1 MMPVAERP
9 SRTDNSASPVWG
21 TSVSTFPF
29 AFSSRRPNSR
39 GNNPR
44 AIMGWLGENEM
55 NISEDST
62 VLSSWKDIARY
73 LGKGVRTVQRWERH
87 LGLPVRRPI
96 GASQKSAVVLYRG
109 DVDTWLATRFSA
121 RTLQK
126 DGEQGNQSSR
136 SARSTLKEGIR
147 KAREL
152 RTANQKLTEQI
163 IASIRLLNERCDLLS
178 TQGLQGPWGA
188 GEPVEWGPTPVPDLL
203 PAPQST
209 SSRVGSERIA

>member
-1 MMPVAERP
+1 
-9 SRTDNSASPVWG
+9 
-21 TSVSTFPF
+21 
-29 AFSSRRPNSR
+29 
-39 GNNPR
+39 
-44 AIMGWLGENEM
+44 M

-109 DVDTWLATRFSA
+109 DVDAWLATRFSA
-121 RTLQK
+121 RTVLK
-126 DGEQGNQSSR
+126 DGDGGYQSS

-147 KAREL
+147 TAREL
-152 RTANQKLTEQI
+152 RITNQKLTEQI
-163 IASIRLLNERCDLLS
+163 IASIQLLTERCDLLS
-178 TQGLQGPWGA
+178 TQGLQEQWRA
-188 GEPVEWGPTPVPDLL
+188 GEPVTWGLTAVPELL

-209 SSRVGSERIA
+209 SSSVASERIA

>member
-1 MMPVAERP
+1 
-9 SRTDNSASPVWG
+9 
-21 TSVSTFPF
+21 
-29 AFSSRRPNSR
+29 
-39 GNNPR
+39 
-44 AIMGWLGENEM
+44 M

-109 DVDTWLATRFSA
+109 DVDAWLATRFSA
-121 RTLQK
+121 RALQK
-126 DGEQGNQSSR
+126 SGEEGNQSSR
-136 SARSTLKEGIR
+136 SARSTLQEGIR
-147 KAREL
+147 KAQEL

-178 TQGLQGPWGA
+178 TQGLQEPWRA
-188 GEPVEWGPTPVPDLL
+188 GERVGWGRTTIPDLL
-203 PAPQST
+203 PAPESA

>member
-1 MMPVAERP
+1 
-9 SRTDNSASPVWG
+9 
-21 TSVSTFPF
+21 
-29 AFSSRRPNSR
+29 
-39 GNNPR
+39 
-44 AIMGWLGENEM
+44 M
-55 NISEDST
+55 NISEEST

-109 DVDTWLATRFSA
+109 DVDAWLATRFSA
-121 RTLQK
+121 RTLLK
-126 DGEQGNQSSR
+126 DGKEGNQCSR
-136 SARSTLKEGIR
+136 SARSTLKEGIQ

-152 RTANQKLTEQI
+152 RTTNQKLTEQI

-178 TQGLQGPWGA
+178 TQGLQEPWRA
-188 GEPVEWGPTPVPDLL
+188 GEPVALGNTGVPDLL
-203 PAPQST
+203 PAPQPT

>member
-1 MMPVAERP
+1 
-9 SRTDNSASPVWG
+9 
-21 TSVSTFPF
+21 
-29 AFSSRRPNSR
+29 
-39 GNNPR
+39 
-44 AIMGWLGENEM
+44 M
-55 NISEDST
+55 NVSEDST

-126 DGEQGNQSSR
+126 DGEEGTQSSR

-147 KAREL
+147 TAREL
-152 RTANQKLTEQI
+152 RSANQKLTEQI
-163 IASIRLLNERCDLLS
+163 SESIRLLTERCDLLS
-178 TQGLQGPWGA
+178 TQGLPEPWRAGGPVVW
-188 GEPVEWGPTPVPDLL
+188 EMTEVPDLL
-203 PAPQST
+203 SAPRAT
-209 SSRVGSERIA
+209 SDTVGSERIA

>member
-1 MMPVAERP
+1 MAL
-9 SRTDNSASPVWG
+9 
-21 TSVSTFPF
+21 
-29 AFSSRRPNSR
+29 
-39 GNNPR
+39 
-44 AIMGWLGENEM
+44 LGENEM

-109 DVDTWLATRFSA
+109 DVDAWLATRFSA
-121 RTLQK
+121 RTLVK
-126 DGEQGNQSSR
+126 DGDEGNQCSR

-152 RTANQKLTEQI
+152 RTTNQRLTEQI
-163 IASIRLLNERCDLLS
+163 IASIRLLNERCDLL
-178 TQGLQGPWGA
+178 TTKGLQEPWRA
-188 GEPVEWGPTPVPDLL
+188 GESVAWGQTGVPDLL
-203 PAPQST
+203 PGRESV
-209 SSRVGSERIA
+209 SNRVGSERIA